1 MLTLQSIGWNEFKN
15 KEKKKK
21 VNDTGYDVR
30 SSIPVTTPPPPIS
43 TLLQREVHKGHDS
56 FPHLTMTALQKIL
69 LWSAMGNQYKKG
81 EISSMHSIEKIIEKS
96 QTKETFA

>member
-1 MLTLQSIGWNEFKN
+1 MLTLQCIGWNELKN

-21 VNDTGYDVR
+21 VNNTGYDVR
-30 SSIPVTTPPPPIS
+30 SSIPVTTPPPR
-43 TLLQREVHKGHDS
+43 TLLQREAHKGHDS

>member
-1 MLTLQSIGWNEFKN
+1 
-15 KEKKKK
+15 
-21 VNDTGYDVR
+21 
-30 SSIPVTTPPPPIS
+30 
-43 TLLQREVHKGHDS
+43 
-56 FPHLTMTALQKIL
+56 MTALQKIL